1 MKKLFTKILMLA
13 TMILILGSC
22 STDFTDLRSENSLCT
37 ECLPPG
43 ASPYEGIQN
52 GLYTKG
58 WFDYN
63 FKGMITQGDTYA
75 GNVWANDG
83 EFRPFAEGSI
93 LNDNGVLNGNWTGLF
108 SVVNQSNSLIQDLIK
123 DKENIPEDAY
133 NQGIAVS
140 KFMRATAYFYLV
152 RIWGP
157 VPIYDENAT
166 GINAYRN
173 LEADVYKFIELD
185 LEDAIEKLTTEPK
198 KGRIGKYSAMGMLA
212 KVKLNLKKYDEAA
225 QLCRE
230 VINSGKY
237 DLLEDYGKL
246 FNDPNYN
253 NNIES
258 LFSLQWTVNCNEW
271 GTQNTEQAYIVPS
284 GSGITG
290 GGDGWG
296 SYMPTIDLPGLY
308 ESGDKRR
315 KPSIMLDG
323 DVYPELL
330 SKKGGYTFDKLPSQ
344 TALNFRKYIVGSPD
358 EGYNVCF
365 MRTDQNTNMLRY
377 ADVLLMMAEAKLGT
391 NVSTSDG
398 EALSAFNKVRSRAG
412 LGAVNTITQTSLF
425 KERRIEFLLE
435 GQYYFDLQRRN
446 RPDALAEIAA
456 QQRGFYGD
464 AARTQ
469 LIPIKVVPT
478 NAFFSLPLPAGAI
491 SINVNLTAA
500 PVPFNF
506 N

>member
-1 MKKLFTKILMLA
+1 MKKQLEKALMLI
-13 TMILILGSC
+13 TMILLVGSC
-22 STDFTDLRSENSLCT
+22 SADFTDLRSENSLCT

-52 GLYTKG
+52 GMYTKG

-83 EFRPFAEGSI
+83 EFRPFAEASV
-93 LNDNGVLNGNWTGLF
+93 LNDNGVLNANWTALF
-108 SVVNQSNSLIQDLIK
+108 SVVNQANSLIQDLNN
-123 DKENIPEDAY
+123 DRENVTEDAY
-133 NQGIAVS
+133 NQGVAVS
-140 KFMRATAYFYLV
+140 KFMRATAYFYLA

-157 VPIYDENAT
+157 VPIYDENST
-166 GINAYRN
+166 GINAFRN
-173 LEADVYKFIELD
+173 LESDVYKFVELD
-185 LEDAIEKLTTEPK
+185 FEEAAEKLTAEPK
-198 KGRIGKYSAMGMLA
+198 TGRVGKYAAMGMLA

-225 QLCRE
+225 NLCRE
-230 VINSGKY
+230 VINSGKF
-237 DLLEDYGKL
+237 DLLEEYGNL
-246 FNDPNYN
+246 FSNPNFN
-253 NNIES
+253 NSIES

-330 SKKGGYTFDKLPSQ
+330 SKKGGYTYDKLPSQ
-344 TALNFRKYIVGSPD
+344 TALNFRKYIVGSAED
-358 EGYNVCF
+358 GYNVCF
-365 MRTDQNTNMLRY
+365 MRTEQNTNMLRY
-377 ADVLLMMAEAKLGT
+377 ADVLLMLAEAKLGE
-391 NVSTSDG
+391 NVSTTDS
-398 EALSAFNKVRSRAG
+398 EALLAFNRVRSRAG
-412 LGAVNTITQTSLF
+412 LGSVDEITQTSLF

-446 RPDALAEIAA
+446 RADALAEIAA
-456 QQRGFYGD
+456 QERGFYGD
-464 AARTQ
+464 NDRTE
-469 LIPIKVVPT
+469 LVSIKVTPT
-478 NAFFSLPLPAGAI
+478 DDYFSLPLPSGAI
-491 SINVNLTAA
+491 SINVNLTAE

-506 N
+506 

>member
-1 MKKLFTKILMLA
+1 MLVTTILFFA
-13 TMILILGSC
+13 SC
-22 STDFTDLRSENSLCT
+22 SGDFTDLRSENTLCVD
-37 ECLPPG
+37 CLPPG

-52 GLYTKG
+52 GMYTKG

-83 EFRPFAEGSI
+83 EFRPFAEASV
-93 LNDNGVLNGNWTGLF
+93 LNDNAVLNSNWTGLF
-108 SVVNQSNSLIQDLIK
+108 SVVNQANSLMQDLIN

-133 NQGIAVS
+133 IQGIGVS

-157 VPIYDENAT
+157 VPIYDENSS
-166 GINAYRN
+166 GINAFRN
-173 LEADVYKFIELD
+173 LESDVYKFIEMD
-185 LEDAIEKLTTEPK
+185 LEDASEKLTENPK
-198 KGRIGKYSAMGMLA
+198 IGRVGKYSAMGMLA
-212 KVKLNLKKYDEAA
+212 KVKLNLQKYDEAA

-237 DLLEDYGKL
+237 DLLEDYGNL
-246 FNDPNYN
+246 FNNPNFN
-253 NNIES
+253 NSKES

-271 GTQNTEQAYIVPS
+271 GTQNTEQAFIVPS

-308 ESGDKRR
+308 ELGDKRR
-315 KPSIMLDG
+315 KPSIMVDG

-344 TALNFRKYIVGSPD
+344 TALNFRKYIVGSAED
-358 EGYNVCF
+358 GYNVCF
-365 MRTDQNTNMLRY
+365 MRTEQNTNVLRF
-377 ADVLLMMAEAKLGT
+377 ADILLMLAEAKLGAS
-391 NVSTSDG
+391 VSTSDG
-398 EALSAFNKVRSRAG
+398 EALLAFNRVRSRAG
-412 LGAVNTITQTSLF
+412 LGAVTEITQTSLF

-446 RPDALAEIAA
+446 RADALAEIAA
-456 QQRGFYGD
+456 QERGFYGD
-464 AARTQ
+464 GARTE
-469 LIPIKVVPT
+469 LVSIKVSPT
-478 NAFFSLPLPAGAI
+478 DDYFTLPLPAGAI
-491 SINVNLTAA
+491 SINVNLTAE

-506 N
+506 

>member
-1 MKKLFTKILMLA
+1 MKKQLEKALMLI
-13 TMILILGSC
+13 TMILLVGSC
-22 STDFTDLRSENSLCT
+22 SADFTDLRSENSLCT

-52 GLYTKG
+52 GMYTKG

-83 EFRPFAEGSI
+83 EFRPFAEASV
-93 LNDNGVLNGNWTGLF
+93 LNDNAVLNDNWTGLL
-108 SVVNQSNSLIQDLIK
+108 SVVNQANSLIQDLNADK
-123 DKENIPEDAY
+123 DNVSEEAY
-133 NQGIAVS
+133 SQGIGVS

-157 VPIYDENAT
+157 VPIYDENYS
-166 GINAYRN
+166 GVNAFRN
-173 LEADVYKFIELD
+173 LESDVYKFIELD
-185 LEDAIEKLTTEPK
+185 LEDAAERLTSEPK
-198 KGRIGKYSAMGMLA
+198 TGRIGKYSAMGMLA

-225 QLCRE
+225 NLCRE

-237 DLLEDYGKL
+237 DLLEEYGNL
-246 FNDPNYN
+246 FNNPNFN
-253 NNIES
+253 NSIES
-258 LFSLQWTVNCNEW
+258 LFSLQWTVNCDQW
-271 GTQNTEQAYIVPS
+271 GTQNTEQAFIVPS

-296 SYMPTIDLPGLY
+296 SYMPTTDLPGLY

-315 KPSIMLDG
+315 KPSLMIPG

-330 SKKGGYTFDKLPSQ
+330 SKKGGYTFDELPSQ
-344 TALNFRKYIVGSPD
+344 TALNFRKYIVGSAAD
-358 EGYNVCF
+358 GFNVCF
-365 MRTDQNTNMLRY
+365 MRTEQNTNMLRY
-377 ADVLLMMAEAKLGT
+377 ADVLLMMAEAKLGA
-391 NVSTSDG
+391 NVSTTDS
-398 EALSAFNKVRSRAG
+398 EALSAFNRVRSRAG
-412 LGAVNTITQTSLF
+412 LGSVNEITQTSLF

-456 QQRGFYGD
+456 QERGFYGD
-464 AARTQ
+464 NARTI
-469 LIPIKVVPT
+469 LNSIKVNPT
-478 NAFFSLPLPAGAI
+478 DDYFSLPLPSKEI
-491 SINVNLTAA
+491 SVNINITAD

-506 N
+506 